1 MAAEAASEIV
11 AKLTG
16 SKVDT
21 KAAKAAVAKAMTH
34 A

>member
-1 MAAEAASEIV
+1 MDAEAAGEIV

-16 SKVDT
+16 SKVDA
-21 KAAKAAVAKAMTH
+21 KAARAAVAKAMTD